1 MSVYFIF
8 IRERLRDQKEI
19 DEYAK
24 LAPAAANG
32 HNMRPLA
39 VYGRTET
46 LEGAEAQ
53 GVVILEFATC
63 EEGMAWYRSAEYAE
77 AMKHRNLGA
86 DYRLI
91 VTHGL

>member
-24 LAPAAANG
+24 LAPAAAKG
-32 HNMRPLA
+32 HNIRPLA
-39 VYGRTET
+39 VYGKTET

-53 GVVILEFATC
+53 GVVLLEFATY
-63 EEGMAWYRSAEYAE
+63 EEGMAWYDSSEYSE
-77 AMKHRNLGA
+77 AKKHRHLGA

>member
-1 MSVYFIF
+1 MSVYCIF
-8 IRERLRDQKEI
+8 IRERLRDQNEI
-19 DEYAK
+19 DEYEK
-24 LAPAAANG
+24 LAPAAAKG

-53 GVVILEFATC
+53 GVVLLEFATY
-63 EEGMAWYRSAEYAE
+63 EEATAWYNSAEYAE
-77 AMKHRNLGA
+77 AKKLRHLGA

-91 VTHGL
+91 ITQGL